1 MNEAYASMSGSA
13 KTGGA
18 ETCTVWQKSCTVS
31 PLQAAITDIIKRK
44 KPAGTKAWAFLC
56 DLFGIK
62 ERSAK
67 SRLSNSVSYTIEEL
81 QALIHGDDGLEYFEA
96 LMADAEPEWWRW
108 TRWAIEQGSLK
119 RLAVE
124 ATQKSLE
131 LESQLPIT
139 PARRKGNADVKKLSA
154 GLSRSQTALGILD
167 SYSSCASDRP
177 MAPAQTVI
185 RSKIQAAGMQRA
197 GGRGR

>member
-1 MNEAYASMSGSA
+1 MPRAYSA
-13 KTGGA
+13 TAAAANSGGA
-18 ETCTVWQKSCTVS
+18 ETCTIWQKTCIVS
-31 PLQAAITDIIKRK
+31 PLQAAITDIIKSK

-67 SRLSNSVSYTIEEL
+67 SRLSNSVSYSIEEL
-81 QALIHGDDGLEYFEA
+81 QALIQGEDGLQYFEA
-96 LMADAEPEWWRW
+96 LMADAEPAWWAW
-108 TRWAIEQGSLK
+108 ARWAIEQGALK

-124 ATQKSLE
+124 ATQKSLQ
-131 LESQLPIT
+131 LEQHLPVS

-154 GLSRSQTALGILD
+154 ELSRSQTALGLLD
-167 SYSSCASDRP
+167 SFSHRAGGG
-177 MAPAQTVI
+177 AVVPAQA
-185 RSKIQAAGMQRA
+185 KAASAGRAA